1 VATPDANIII
11 SADASGVQKAVSIAK
26 GSLGQLQKQVTDLQS
41 LSARVMPVLGI
52 DALGLSAGAAVVSI
66 GALVKAAAD
75 YGDQLDNM
83 SQRTG
88 IAVESLARLNHAAKL
103 SDTTTEALGKGM
115 TFLSGLVVSAAN
127 GTKESAA
134 LFEKYG
140 VAVRN
145 TDGSVRD
152 INEVLYDLADI
163 FAALPDGTNK
173 TALAVEFFGKKMGAE
188 LIPLLNQ
195 GSAGLKALGD
205 EAERLGLVI
214 GAEQA
219 KAAADFNDNLDRMAA
234 LSRAS
239 AVAMGSALIPAINT
253 FLQKLVFAR
262 SNKLSIGQ
270 ILFDVLP
277 DQGATIAEQI
287 KKVQAQLDSLN
298 ATKGNKVKQS
308 FSGMSDA
315 DIEAEIAKQQKLMDY
330 LRMQQKSI
338 EGDQDAA
345 SNKRLNQQAQLAIK
359 LQQLEK
365 LRAIAAGEASID
377 ILKSDKELNAARLK
391 DAESLRDALRS
402 AYQSSVDEAKKATDE
417 ATKLFDKAQAKRNST
432 ADKVFD
438 KSLNG
443 MSEEQKAQANYDQ
456 AQNLFDQG
464 RYWSASAGAA
474 QLDGRLKQMEAYA
487 KKADDFLSR
496 AESFA
501 DKSGNTDL
509 MTQIGEAQARAIDAQ
524 AKAKEKEAKDLEKR
538 ASDQMATLNAVE
550 AKIEDMKKAA
560 ANFEIKAD
568 ITNLES
574 DIGKIRAEI
583 EKGATMPIK
592 VNVVGSPEALA
603 AAKVNAASEVSNPT
617 GFEIGGFTG
626 WLGRKAVAGV
636 VHGQEYVT
644 PAHVT
649 LQPGVLPFLEA
660 LRRYGNKVLPGYEQ
674 GGLVASMAM
683 PSLSPAASMPGNST
697 TLVFDFGKQGRYH
710 AEAKADAAQQIV
722 AVFKK
727 AALANGRR

>member
-1 VATPDANIII
+1 MAKPEANITI
-11 SADASGVQKAVSIAK
+11 SADATGVTKAVAVAK
-26 GSLGQLQKQVTDLQS
+26 GSLSQLQKQ
-41 LSARVMPVLGI
+41 LSALQALSATAFPS
-52 DALGLSAGAAVVSI
+52 LGLGSVAGIATVAAASL
-66 GALVKAAAD
+66 ATLVKVAAD

-88 IAVESLARLNHAAKL
+88 VAVEELAKLQYAAKL
-103 SDTTTEALGKGM
+103 SDTTTESLGKGLAY
-115 TFLSGLVVSAAN
+115 LSGLVVSAAN

-140 VAVRN
+140 IAVRN

-152 INEVLYDLADI
+152 INEVMYDLADI

-173 TALAVEFFGKKMGAE
+173 TALAVDFFGKKMGAE

-205 EAERLGLVI
+205 EAERIGLVL
-214 GAEQA
+214 GPEQA
-219 KAAADFNDNLDRMAA
+219 KAAADFNDNLDRLAA
-234 LSRAS
+234 MSKAAGVSIGTLLVP
-239 AVAMGSALIPAINT
+239 AVNT

-298 ATKGNKVKQS
+298 STKGNKTKQA
-308 FSGMSDA
+308 FSGMTDA
-315 DIEAEIAKQQKLMDY
+315 DIDAEIAKQQKLMNY
-330 LRMQQKSI
+330 LRDQQKLI
-338 EGDQDAA
+338 DGDQDALN
-345 SNKRLNQQAQLAIK
+345 NKRLNQQAQLALK

-365 LRAIAAGEASID
+365 LRAIAAGEASAD

-391 DAESLRDALRS
+391 EAESLRDALRA
-402 AYQSSVDEAKKATDE
+402 AYQSSVDEARKASEE
-417 ATKLFDKAQAKRNST
+417 ATRLFDKAQAKRNST

-438 KSLNG
+438 KNIAGL
-443 MSEEQKAQANYDQ
+443 SEEQKAQANFDQ
-456 AQNLFDQG
+456 AQSLYDQG
-464 RYWSASAGAA
+464 RYYAAAAGAA

-487 KKADDFLSR
+487 KKADEYLTR

-524 AKAKEKEAKDLEKR
+524 AKAKEQEAKDLEKR
-538 ASDQMATLNAVE
+538 AADQMATLNAVE
-550 AKIEDMKKAA
+550 AKISDLKKAA

-592 VNVVGSPEALA
+592 FNPVGSPEAIA
-603 AAKVNAASEVSNPT
+603 AAKTSNISAADLPGLSSGGYT
-617 GFEIGGFTG
+617 GPGG
-626 WLGRKAVAGV
+626 KYQVAGI
-636 VHGQEYVT
+636 VHAGEYV
-644 PAHVT
+644 HRQEVVR
-649 LQPGVLPFLEA
+649 QPGALAFLARFNQIGMKA
-660 LRRYGNKVLPGYEQ
+660 LAGYAD
-674 GGLVASMAM
+674 GGLVTRMN
-683 PSLSPAASMPGNST
+683 LPAVSDPVAAKSST
-697 TLVFDFGKQGRYH
+697 TLVFDFGKQGRYQ
-710 AEAKADAAQQIV
+710 AEAKVDDAQRIV
-722 AVFKK
+722 NVFKK
-727 AALANGRR
+727 AALAAGRR